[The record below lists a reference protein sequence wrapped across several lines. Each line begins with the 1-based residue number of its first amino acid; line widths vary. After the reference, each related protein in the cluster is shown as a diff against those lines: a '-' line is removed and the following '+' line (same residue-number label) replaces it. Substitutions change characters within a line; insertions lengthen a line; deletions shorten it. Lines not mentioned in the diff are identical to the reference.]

1 MDDSNVKE
9 YAEEIKKELASLFP
23 TVNNKQDLIK
33 QLCEKDEE
41 NNGYYVD
48 LIEKANEAEEL
59 NQQEN
64 TQNSTKDTTNKMS
77 SEGSLFNFIRFS
89 TIF

>member
-9 YAEEIKKELASLFP
+9 YAEEIKKELAGLFP
-23 TVNNKQDLIK
+23 NVNNKQDLID
-33 QLCEKDEE
+33 QLWENKYYQTLIKNALEE
-41 NNGYYVD
+41 
-48 LIEKANEAEEL
+48 EEL
-59 NQQEN
+59 NQKEN